1 MLSELRPGQR
11 RTVSEAEQGRTTLWR
26 RFRGILHGGSAEPL
40 AFCCPNWLFENL
52 IWTGV
57 VGDLPHGSRLTTNV
71 PATSLPHAPASNT
84 GQGVG
89 RGVHQQVQ
97 FNRGSDRRM
106 IFFWMAYCTS
116 WALLKKII

>member
-57 VGDLPHGSRLTTNV
+57 VGDLPHS
-71 PATSLPHAPASNT
+71 ATAQKPSSFLSGWPSAHSYPPKRTPVNSCVAPL
-84 GQGVG
+84 G
-89 RGVHQQVQ
+89 H
-97 FNRGSDRRM
+97 SDRK
-106 IFFWMAYCTS
+106 S
-116 WALLKKII
+116 VV